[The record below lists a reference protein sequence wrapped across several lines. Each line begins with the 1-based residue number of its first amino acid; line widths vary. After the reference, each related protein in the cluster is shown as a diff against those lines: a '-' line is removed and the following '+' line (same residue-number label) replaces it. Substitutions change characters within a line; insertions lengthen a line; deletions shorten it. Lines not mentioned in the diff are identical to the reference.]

1 MQREEQLYVLSVV
14 KGNLL
19 NDILSLNKQL
29 SEKKKSLAEVN
40 AEIEKLKEINV

>member
-40 AEIEKLKEINV
+40 AEIEKLKKINV

>member
-1 MQREEQLYVLSVV
+1 MQREEQLYILSIV

>member
-1 MQREEQLYVLSVV
+1 MQREEQLYILSVV

-40 AEIEKLKEINV
+40 TEIEKLKEINT

>member
-40 AEIEKLKEINV
+40 AEIEKLKEINT

>member
-1 MQREEQLYVLSVV
+1 MQREEQLYILSVV

>member
-1 MQREEQLYVLSVV
+1 MQREEQLYTLSVV

-29 SEKKKSLAEVN
+29 SEKKKSLAKVN

>member
-29 SEKKKSLAEVN
+29 NEKKKSLAEVN
-40 AEIEKLKEINV
+40 AEIEKLKEINT

>member
-1 MQREEQLYVLSVV
+1 MQRDEQLYVLSVV

>member
-1 MQREEQLYVLSVV
+1 MQREEQLYILSVV

-40 AEIEKLKEINV
+40 AEIEKLKEINT

>member
-1 MQREEQLYVLSVV
+1 MQREEELYVLSVV